1 MASIE
6 EELEPYHD
14 ENNNNVYDI
23 IEIHYVWISHGESVS
38 ASNQKYAPPI
48 PREFDN
54 KLYAYAPYDTYLFPT
69 HEMIKSLFDQSK
81 GINYN
86 GPELRNQ
93 IILNDFRNSLKSAD
107 IKPLNKNREKQI
119 LRPLHFASGNAN
131 DELSKYIGLY
141 RLVSYSKK
149 YLLSEQIM
157 DVNGMIK
164 KHENKGGAT
173 ILYDDIFR
181 YIKKDIQELSKKYS
195 KKSNLSNVK
204 IIELINSKIKTIS
217 LFSCSYIDNKYRF
230 TGVNKNNKYG
240 TCAQQNALKLN
251 IVPYLLEP
259 NKISIKNNIS
269 VFYLHYNPQELP
281 EAWSALAGRTD
292 RGCGINLLD
301 YFGILLPETNIRIY
315 KNNVGRCL
323 VTCLPITGQTT
334 WNFVRHLMN
343 YGIKKGGIIPRFS
356 IARFEAIYGL
366 YLAIYNLIRIVKDTN
381 ESTVVFVKLLKDETF
396 KKNGVEKISI
406 PGHFIGISV
415 RIDSNGSSFV
425 IYDPQNANS
434 GPGYVTHS
442 FSGDLST
449 ETFVMLAINIYQHY
463 GQQFNYVD
471 LILTDSLGALIWEG
485 VTNFPIGSDYVSDK
499 NLKIN
504 YGFYYENI
512 DELHRGYI
520 QYSPDGSGSE
530 LLNNIPKN
538 AYLPKNQR
546 ALTENQIIE
555 QRKEEII
562 KLYSDF
568 LEKNFL
574 SQDNMQEDLKILFNR
589 FGLPYDREILQTLYE
604 QIDRINVRTN
614 KSNEI
619 RRAILNTGALSAEN
633 RFEPMNEGGSKN
645 KRNKKTKRNKKA
657 NKKTK
662 RNKKAKKNI
671 KIF

>member
-181 YIKKDIQELSKKYS
+181 YIKKDIQELIKIYS
-195 KKSNLSNVK
+195 KKSDLSNVK

-366 YLAIYNLIRIVKDTN
+366 YLAIYNLIRIVNDTN

-530 LLNNIPKN
+530 FLNKIPIN
-538 AYLPKNQR
+538 AHLSKNQR
-546 ALTENQIIE
+546 ALTVNQINEAYIE
-555 QRKEEII
+555 TTIV
-562 KLYSDF
+562 LYSDY
-568 LEKNFL
+568 LKKI
-574 SQDNMQEDLKILFNR
+574 QDQEYIQDHDMQELLVLLNTY
-589 FGLPYDREILQTLYE
+589 GLPRNRELLETLYNKLE
-604 QIDRINVRTN
+604 EVRTN
-614 KSNEI
+614 QSDDI
-619 RRAILNTGALSAEN
+619 RRAIRNTGALGAEN
-633 RFEPMNEGGSKN
+633 RFDPMNEGGSKN

-662 RNKKAKKNI
+662 RNKRAKRI
-671 KIF
+671 

>member
-6 EELEPYHD
+6 EELEPYDD
-14 ENNNNVYDI
+14 ENNNNIHDI

-38 ASNQKYAPPI
+38 ASNQKYSPPI
-48 PREFDN
+48 PPEFDN

-164 KHENKGGAT
+164 KHENKGGAS

-281 EAWSALAGRTD
+281 EAWSALAGRKD

-343 YGIKKGGIIPRFS
+343 YGIKKRGIIPRFS
-356 IARFEAIYGL
+356 IARFEVIYGL
-366 YLAIYNLIRIVKDTN
+366 YLAIYNLIRIVNDTN

-396 KKNGVEKISI
+396 KKNGIEKISI

-415 RIDSNGSSFV
+415 RIESNGSRSFV

-442 FSGDLST
+442 VTGVATSEIFLS
-449 ETFVMLAINIYQHY
+449 LAIDIYKHYEQH
-463 GQQFNYVD
+463 FKYVD

-538 AYLPKNQR
+538 AHLPKNQR
-546 ALTENQIIE
+546 ALTVNQINEAYIE
-555 QRKEEII
+555 TTIV
-562 KLYSDF
+562 LYSDY
-568 LEKNFL
+568 LKKI
-574 SQDNMQEDLKILFNR
+574 QDQEYIQDHDMQELLVLLNTY
-589 FGLPYDREILQTLYE
+589 GLPRNRELLETLYDKLE
-604 QIDRINVRTN
+604 EVRTN
-614 KSNEI
+614 QSDDI
-619 RRAILNTGALSAEN
+619 RRAIRNTGALGAEN
-633 RFEPMNEGGSKN
+633 RFDPMNEGGSKN

-662 RNKKAKKNI
+662 RNKKAKRI
-671 KIF
+671 